1 MKTVEMAEAT
11 ASLSDYARKVRKET
25 LIVTRRGKPVA
36 ALMPV
41 DARTD
46 LENLVVTTHPTFR
59 AIMERSE
66 ARYNAEGGLS
76 TKQVR
81 ARLAAQRK
89 AGRKIR

>member
-11 ASLSDYARKVRKET
+11 ASLSDYARKARKET
-25 LIVTRRGKPVA
+25 LIVTRKGKPVA

-66 ARYNAEGGLS
+66 ARYKTEGGLS

-81 ARLAAQRK
+81 ARLAARRK
-89 AGRKIR
+89 AGRKVR

>member
-1 MKTVEMAEAT
+1 VKTVEMAEAT
-11 ASLSDYARKVRKET
+11 ASLSDYARKARKET
-25 LIVTRRGKPVA
+25 LIVTRKGKPVA

-66 ARYNAEGGLS
+66 ARYKTEGGLS

-81 ARLAAQRK
+81 ARLAARRK
-89 AGRKIR
+89 AGRKVR

>member
-1 MKTVEMAEAT
+1 VKTVEMAEAT
-11 ASLSDYARKVRKET
+11 ASLSDYARKARKET

-36 ALMPV
+36 ALRPV

-66 ARYNAEGGLS
+66 ARYKTEGGLS

-81 ARLAAQRK
+81 ARLAARRK
-89 AGRKIR
+89 GGRNVR

>member
-1 MKTVEMAEAT
+1 VKTVEMAEAT
-11 ASLSDYARKVRKET
+11 ASLSDYARKARKET

-36 ALMPV
+36 ALISV

-66 ARYNAEGGLS
+66 ARYKTEGGLS

-81 ARLAAQRK
+81 ARVAARRK
-89 AGRKIR
+89 AGRNVR

>member
-25 LIVTRRGKPVA
+25 LIVMRRGKPVA

-66 ARYNAEGGLS
+66 ARYNSEGGLS

-89 AGRKIR
+89 ARRKIR

>member
-11 ASLSDYARKVRKET
+11 ASLSDYAQKARKET
-25 LIVTRRGKPVA
+25 LIVTRRGKPIA

-46 LENLVVTTHPTFR
+46 LENLVVTTHPTFQ
-59 AIMERSE
+59 AILERSE
-66 ARYNAEGGLS
+66 ARYKTEGGLS

-81 ARLAAQRK
+81 ARLAARRK
-89 AGRKIR
+89 AGRKVR

>member
-11 ASLSDYARKVRKET
+11 ASLSDYARKARKET

-66 ARYNAEGGLS
+66 ARYKTEGGLS

-81 ARLAAQRK
+81 ARLAARRK
-89 AGRKIR
+89 GGRNVR